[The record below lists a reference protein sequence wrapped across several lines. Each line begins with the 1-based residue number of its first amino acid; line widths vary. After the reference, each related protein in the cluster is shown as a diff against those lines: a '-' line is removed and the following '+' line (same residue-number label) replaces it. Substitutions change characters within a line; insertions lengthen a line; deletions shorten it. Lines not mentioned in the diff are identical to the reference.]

1 MEETDS
7 DEEDPFAA
15 VEAEE
20 LGDSGGSD
28 DDLAP
33 EALARDQLARQAA
46 LVTGLVS
53 RIEQEDWREGAE
65 GKRAA
70 LQLVRTAPNSLA
82 PAPPGY
88 RSPLTVQALKRQGLR
103 YVQMPLLELSE
114 DARAAF
120 VKAHGMLVVLEALRI
135 ASQREHVAVLLRVAN
150 LVNTFHFAPQ
160 KYQLTRSS
168 CRSLAWMAMRWKSLR

>member
-46 LVTGLVS
+46 LVTVLVS
-53 RIEQEDWREGAE
+53 RIEQEDWREGRE

-70 LQLVRTAPNSLA
+70 LQLVRRGEEHLRPRPRGELGLGDDTSAESL
-82 PAPPGY
+82 GK
-88 RSPLTVQALKRQGLR
+88 L

-114 DARAAF
+114 EARAAF
-120 VKAHGMLVVLEALRI
+120 VKAHGMLVVLGALRI

-150 LVNTFHFAPQ
+150 LVSTFLALLEPQ
-160 KYQLTRSS
+160 EN
-168 CRSLAWMAMRWKSLR
+168 